1 MEKIIEILAWPV
13 TTIIIVLLL
22 RKPLV
27 ELVSVLKKL
36 KIKDIELEFEREAK
50 NILAEAERDLPEPEK
65 APEKPQ
71 SSNSDIM
78 FSLAPAE
85 PVKEILGAWRE
96 LEVLLRSKINEHNFK
111 ECKTVREMVSTL
123 EEGKVI
129 SSETA
134 KTILELAAFRNRVAH
149 SEKEVISNE
158 ASSDFLKAIIRVKLL
173 IVI

>member
-50 NILAEAERDLPEPEK
+50 NILAEAERDLPEPDKESEK
-65 APEKPQ
+65 SQ
-71 SSNSDIM
+71 RSSSKIM

-96 LEVLLRSKINEHNFK
+96 LESLLRSKINEHDFTKCN
-111 ECKTVREMVSTL
+111 TVREMVKTL
-123 EEGKVI
+123 KEGGII

-134 KTILELAAFRNRVAH
+134 RTILELAAFRNKVAH
-149 SEKEVISNE
+149 SEKEVISKE
-158 ASSDFLKAIIRVKLL
+158 ASSDFLKAIRRVKLL
-173 IVI
+173 IVL

>member
-22 RKPLV
+22 RRPLV

-50 NILAEAERDLPEPEK
+50 NILAKAERDLPEPNK
-65 APEKPQ
+65 ALEKPN
-71 SSNSDIM
+71 SSSLDIM
-78 FSLAPAE
+78 YKLAPPE

-96 LEVLLRSKINEHNFK
+96 LEILLKSTIQKNNFP
-111 ECKTVREMVSTL
+111 ECKTVREMVSVL
-123 EEGKVI
+123 EENKII

-134 KTILELAAFRNRVAH
+134 RTVLDLATFRNRVAH
-149 SEKEVISNE
+149 SDKEVISTE
-158 ASSDFLKAIIRVKLL
+158 ASSDFMKAIDRVTLL
-173 IVI
+173 IVL

>member
-1 MEKIIEILAWPV
+1 LEKIIEILAWPV

-65 APEKPQ
+65 APEKP
-71 SSNSDIM
+71 SSSSTNLMYRLS
-78 FSLAPAE
+78 PPE
-85 PVKEILGAWRE
+85 PVKQILGAWRE
-96 LEVLLRSKINEHNFK
+96 LEILLKSTIQKNNLP
-111 ECKTVREMVSTL
+111 ECKTVREMVNTL
-123 EEGKVI
+123 EGNKII

-134 KTILELAAFRNRVAH
+134 KTILDLAAFRNRVAH

-158 ASSDFLKAIIRVKLL
+158 ASSDFMKATDRVTLL
-173 IVI
+173 ILL